1 MPAGDASIYREILN
15 NPNPVGRNDRLQT
28 KMEPIAKMNS
38 QPEPKVED
46 KMNYLAQIMLG
57 KDMFD
62 RDARMQRKMER
73 IAKLTES
80 IC

>member
-1 MPAGDASIYREILN
+1 MPAGEEAIYREILN
-15 NPNPVGRNDRLQT
+15 DPNPVGRDDRLQA
-28 KMEPIAKMNS
+28 KLEQIAKINA
-38 QPEPKVED
+38 QPEPKVSD
-46 KMNYLAQIMLG
+46 KMDYLVEIMLG
-57 KDMFD
+57 KDMLN